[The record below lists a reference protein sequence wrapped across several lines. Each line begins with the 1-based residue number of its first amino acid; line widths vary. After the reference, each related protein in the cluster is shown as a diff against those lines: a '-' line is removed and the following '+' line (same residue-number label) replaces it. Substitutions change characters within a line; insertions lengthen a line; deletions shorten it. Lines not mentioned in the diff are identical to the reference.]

1 MSDPTSPLGNLI
13 HQLEDNEGLISIY
26 EKYNLRYLT
35 FGNQTE
41 QSCLTLDKP
50 HRLEHAYTQAM
61 MLSLLFKTDIRSA
74 LLLGLGGGGLARA
87 LRHFRTRLKIDAI
100 EYRQSVID
108 IAIRFFDLPNDSAFN
123 AICDNAY
130 NYITS
135 TQNQYDL
142 IFSDLYL
149 PKGMDEI
156 QLNDDFLT
164 NCRDSL
170 SDNGVLVVNLWS
182 NDFLQS
188 RLAQEAL
195 KRAFGNNVL
204 SFHVQ
209 GGNDIAFA
217 FKNNLPNL
225 EKKSFFAAAQ
235 QMALKLDIPLQRM
248 ARSFWTNNAQK
259 LHMNRLHNRGI
270 Y

>member
-1 MSDPTSPLGNLI
+1 MTDRPSPLGNLI

-26 EKYNLRYLT
+26 EKHNLRYLT

-61 MLSLLFKTDIRSA
+61 MLSLLFKDDIRSA
-74 LLLGLGGGGLARA
+74 LLLGLGGGSLARA
-87 LRHFRTRLKIDAI
+87 LRHFRARLKIDAI

-108 IAIRFFDLPNDSAFN
+108 IAMRFFDLPNDSAFN
-123 AICDNAY
+123 ALCDNAY
-130 NYITS
+130 DYISS
-135 TQNQYDL
+135 TQKQYDL

-149 PKGMDEI
+149 PKGMDEV
-156 QLNDDFLT
+156 QLNDEFLKT
-164 NCRDSL
+164 CRHRL
-170 SDNGVLVVNLWS
+170 SENGVLIVNLWS
-182 NDFLQS
+182 YDFQQS

-195 KRAFGNNVL
+195 KRAFGENVL

-217 FKNNLPNL
+217 FKSKLPNL
-225 EKKSFFAAAQ
+225 EKKSFFAASQ
-235 QMALKLDIPLQRM
+235 QMALRLDIPLQRM
-248 ARSFWTNNAQK
+248 ARSFWVNNAQK
-259 LHMNRLHNRGI
+259 LHLSRLHNR
-270 Y
+270 